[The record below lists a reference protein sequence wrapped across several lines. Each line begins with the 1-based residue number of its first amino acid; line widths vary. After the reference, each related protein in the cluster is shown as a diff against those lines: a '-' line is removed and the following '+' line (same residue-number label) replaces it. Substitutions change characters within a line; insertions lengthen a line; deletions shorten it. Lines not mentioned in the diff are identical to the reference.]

1 MKRQTITNHYGDVTQ
16 FPDRAF
22 LLTSYVNSEDKKNH
36 FIKILKHIRENYENS
51 FIVLTSHLSIDE
63 EIFSLID
70 SLMIAFILDSHSDI
84 RETL

>member
-1 MKRQTITNHYGDVTQ
+1 MMKRQTITNHYGDVTQ

-51 FIVLTSHLSIDE
+51 FIVFSVGFNKDLLYTSFLS
-63 EIFSLID
+63 FV
-70 SLMIAFILDSHSDI
+70 ILPSN
-84 RETL
+84 L